1 MVENLDR
8 TSSITGEDQLSAL
21 NIDIA
26 VSEICVG
33 KRSYEP
39 VDVSDV
45 PTHPCGL
52 RRFLVKM
59 CTVLPAGYLVGEG
72 HVYDQNS
79 V

>member
-8 TSSITGEDQLSAL
+8 TSRITGEDQLSAL

-45 PTHPCGL
+45 STHP
-52 RRFLVKM
+52 LVDFAGSL
-59 CTVLPAGYLVGEG
+59 CQDVHSTASRLPCWGRPRL
-72 HVYDQNS
+72 
-79 V
+79 